1 MGRRTPH
8 ILLNRKNEFFDNGK
22 LKDGYSYEG
31 GAGMVAR
38 GTADYNVRYGGGK
51 DGLDYRI
58 EQRTVYG
65 KEAQPTAA
73 PAPAAA
79 PPPAPKAAP
88 KPAPKPAPVQH
99 SPEFKQ
105 AKERANSYKS
115 DIIAGKPS
123 EEIYKSKSS
132 QPTVENQD
140 YSKETYINRDSNSN
154 TQYDFSAKTF
164 ANDVSDKKSTSQD
177 FFNKKKDQL
186 TSSPKYTEFMQ

>member
-1 MGRRTPH
+1 M
-8 ILLNRKNEFFDNGK
+8 LNRNPKFFDSGQ

-31 GAGMVAR
+31 GPGMVAR
-38 GTADYNVRYGGGK
+38 GTANYRVRSGGGK
-51 DGLDYRI
+51 DGLRYRT

-65 KEAQPTAA
+65 RVAQPTAA

-99 SPEFKQ
+99 SPEIKQ
-105 AKERANSYKS
+105 AIERVDAYKS
-115 DIIAGKPS
+115 DVMEGKPS

-140 YSKETYINRDSNSN
+140 YSKDTYINRDSKSN
-154 TQYDFSAKTF
+154 TQYDFSSKTF
-164 ANDVSDKKSTSQD
+164 AGNANDNKSTSQD

-186 TSSPKYTEFMQ
+186 TASPNYTEFMQ